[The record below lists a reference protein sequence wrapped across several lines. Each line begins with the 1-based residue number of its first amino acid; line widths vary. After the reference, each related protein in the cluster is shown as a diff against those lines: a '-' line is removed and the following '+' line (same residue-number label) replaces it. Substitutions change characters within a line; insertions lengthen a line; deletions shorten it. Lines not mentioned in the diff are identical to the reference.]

1 MVNELGLLEKAD
13 QLKSEKPTAEA
24 PEPLTLT
31 PEAKATEPAAV
42 APPVKTKKEK
52 RKRGRREKKVK
63 PPREKKVRVAKV
75 LPDGFEEASN
85 GQKSLRKFSDFTI
98 SWGWAI
104 PMIGLFAWG
113 AATDLTYVI
122 VLGLLLTIFNVAVMP
137 SQTSRTMG
145 NWVSRTTYVNS
156 KSEVPH
162 FSYIFLKSMT
172 FPLVLFSL
180 IMFFFVPS
188 TGISTSAGKVFLAM
202 GVLSI
207 LPPMIDYLF
216 YRMKMDN
223 LGLWDTLYGGVWMVR
238 TKKAAQAKGWLK
250 RLEQLGD
257 YTETQ
262 GWWAEKDAEADSE
275 N

>member
-1 MVNELGLLEKAD
+1 MVNKLGLLEKAD
-13 QLKSEKPTAEA
+13 QLKSEKPEAEA
-24 PEPLTLT
+24 PEPVT
-31 PEAKATEPAAV
+31 PIPQAKAAEPAAV
-42 APPVKTKKEK
+42 APVKPKKEK
-52 RKRGRREKKVK
+52 RRSRRREKKAK
-63 PPREKKVRVAKV
+63 PPKEKKIRVAKI

-98 SWGWAI
+98 SWGWAVPI
-104 PMIGLFAWG
+104 IALFAWG
-113 AATDLTYVI
+113 STSDLTYLI

-162 FSYIFLKSMT
+162 FSYIFLKSLT
-172 FPLVLFSL
+172 FPLVLFGL

-188 TGISTSAGKVFLAM
+188 TGISTSAGKVFLIM
-202 GVLSI
+202 GVFSI
-207 LPPMIDYLF
+207 LPPLIDYIF
-216 YRMKMDN
+216 YRLKKDN
-223 LGLWDTLYGGVWMVR
+223 LGLWDTLYGGVWMVQ

-257 YTETQ
+257 YTEAQ
-262 GWWAEKDAEADSE
+262 GWWAEKDAETDSE

>member
-13 QLKSEKPTAEA
+13 QLKSEKPTTAA
-24 PEPLTLT
+24 PEPVTTT
-31 PEAKATEPAAV
+31 PETKAAEPAAV
-42 APPVKTKKEK
+42 APAKPKKEK
-52 RKRGRREKKVK
+52 RRSRRKERKAK

-75 LPDGFEEASN
+75 LPDGFEEASK

-98 SWGWAI
+98 SWGWAVPI
-104 PMIGLFAWG
+104 IALFAWG
-113 AATDLTYVI
+113 ATSDLTYLI
-122 VLGLLLTIFNVAVMP
+122 LLGLLLTVFNVAIMP

-145 NWVSRTTYVNS
+145 NWVSRTTYINS
-156 KSEVPH
+156 SSEVPH
-162 FSYIFLKSMT
+162 FSYIFLKSLT
-172 FPLVLFSL
+172 FPLVLFGL

-188 TGISTSAGKVFLAM
+188 TGISTSAGKVFLAL
-202 GVLSI
+202 GFLSI
-207 LPPMIDYLF
+207 LPPLIDYMF
-216 YRMKMDN
+216 YRLKKDN

-257 YTETQ
+257 YTEAQ
-262 GWWAEKDAEADSE
+262 GWWAEKEAETESE

>member
-1 MVNELGLLEKAD
+1 MVSDLGLLEKAD
-13 QLKSEKPTAEA
+13 QLKSEKPTTAG
-24 PEPLTLT
+24 PDPVTTT
-31 PEAKATEPAAV
+31 PETKAAEPAAV
-42 APPVKTKKEK
+42 APAKTKKEK
-52 RKRGRREKKVK
+52 RRSRRRERKAK

-98 SWGWAI
+98 SWGWAVPI
-104 PMIGLFAWG
+104 IALFAWG
-113 AATDLTYVI
+113 ATSDLTYLI
-122 VLGLLLTIFNVAVMP
+122 LLGLLLTVFNVAVMP

-145 NWVSRTTYVNS
+145 NWVSRTTYINTS
-156 KSEVPH
+156 SEVPH
-162 FSYIFLKSMT
+162 FSYIFLKSLT
-172 FPLVLFSL
+172 FPLVLFGL

-188 TGISTSAGKVFLAM
+188 TGISTSAGKVFLAL
-202 GVLSI
+202 GFLSI
-207 LPPMIDYLF
+207 LPPLIDYMF
-216 YRMKMDN
+216 YRLKKDN

-257 YTETQ
+257 YTEAQ
-262 GWWAEKDAEADSE
+262 GWWAEKEAETDSE

>member
-13 QLKSEKPTAEA
+13 QLKSEKPTTAA
-24 PEPLTLT
+24 PEPVT
-31 PEAKATEPAAV
+31 PTQEPKAAEPAAV
-42 APPVKTKKEK
+42 APAKPKKEK
-52 RKRGRREKKVK
+52 RRSRRRERKAK

-75 LPDGFEEASN
+75 LPDGFEEASK

-98 SWGWAI
+98 SWGWAVPI
-104 PMIGLFAWG
+104 IALFAWG
-113 AATDLTYVI
+113 ATSDLTYLI
-122 VLGLLLTIFNVAVMP
+122 LLGLLLTVFNVAVMP

-145 NWVSRTTYVNS
+145 NWVSRTTYINS
-156 KSEVPH
+156 SSEVPH
-162 FSYIFLKSMT
+162 FSYIFLKSLT
-172 FPLVLFSL
+172 FPLVLFGL

-188 TGISTSAGKVFLAM
+188 TGISTSAGKVFLAL
-202 GVLSI
+202 GFLSI
-207 LPPMIDYLF
+207 LPPLIDYMF
-216 YRMKMDN
+216 YRMKKDN

-257 YTETQ
+257 YTEAQ
-262 GWWAEKDAEADSE
+262 GWWAEKEAETDSE